1 MRSESEGRLG
11 ELHARLMPA
20 SGGDA
25 ARDPVMCFARL
36 GWILTHDQL
45 QKPDRAGLRTAVLLL
60 PAYGFSSHS
69 EQGQGGWR
77 GSRESETDC

>member
-11 ELHARLMPA
+11 ERHARLMPA

-45 QKPDRAGLRTAVLLL
+45 QKPDRAGLWTAVLLL
-60 PAYGFSSHS
+60 PHMASLLTQSRAREG
-69 EQGQGGWR
+69 EGIPR
-77 GSRESETDC
+77 G